1 MIVYL
6 LWCIFWIVFMQLSP
20 PASCALPH
28 THLLLDV
35 FLSDHSL
42 DAARSALPLYLSV
55 TTSSGSALL
64 RSRAFSCNCNE
75 NHK

>member
-28 THLLLDV
+28 THLLLYV

-42 DAARSALPLYLSV
+42 DAASALPLYLSV